1 MIAGWRLEVLDA
13 GDVRELP
20 APIDPY
26 NNAAWLAELAQLVF
40 GRWAEMI
47 RRECA

>member
-1 MIAGWRLEVLDA
+1 
-13 GDVRELP
+13 VRELP

-26 NNAAWLAELAQLVF
+26 NHAAWLAELAQLVI